1 MQTTPSPQQS
11 PSTPFYRS
19 WRFPACLSLIVSIL
33 SGVAIV
39 HQTALQVSASP
50 PSFGPRFWWRFPLI
64 HTGQIEEAFLGSMA
78 RHYGPDW
85 LRWMPD
91 AVIAE
96 HWHRFPAAF
105 GHGPEA
111 SFLQWMNHRFGLGWQ
126 AWVPTP
132 QVHRSWQH
140 FCGR

>member
-1 MQTTPSPQQS
+1 MRKIVFIVLLTLNPIVAPQLFSTSYRPALAHSIGMQ
-11 PSTPFYRS
+11 
-19 WRFPACLSLIVSIL
+19 
-33 SGVAIV
+33 
-39 HQTALQVSASP
+39 
-50 PSFGPRFWWRFPLI
+50 RFWWRLPVI
-64 HTGQIEEAFLGSMA
+64 ATGQIEEAFLGSMA

-111 SFLQWMNHRFGLGWQ
+111 AFLQWMNHRFGLGWQ